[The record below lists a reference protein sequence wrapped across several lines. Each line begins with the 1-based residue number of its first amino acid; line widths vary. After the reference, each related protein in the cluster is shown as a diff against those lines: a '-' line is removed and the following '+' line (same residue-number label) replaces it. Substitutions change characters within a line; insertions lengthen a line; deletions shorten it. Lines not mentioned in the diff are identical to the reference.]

1 MKQTLLPLHSTRP
14 YDSVDL
20 PEILVQFT
28 GIQTLDVN
36 IDSDPL
42 IKAVAIGA
50 IAFLTVW
57 NCFGKF
63 IEVRLEIMDMIHQ
76 KSISPDDITMTISG
90 PKTSLWFC

>member
-1 MKQTLLPLHSTRP
+1 MEQSKQFGLISVLCSNASFIISYEAKPLAPSFNTTQP

-50 IAFLTVW
+50 VAFLTVW

-63 IEVRLEIMDMIHQ
+63 IEVCLE
-76 KSISPDDITMTISG
+76 SWT
-90 PKTSLWFC
+90 

>member
-1 MKQTLLPLHSTRP
+1 MKQTLLPLRSTQP
-14 YDSVDL
+14 CDSVDL

-50 IAFLTVW
+50 VAFLTVW

-63 IEVRLEIMDMIHQ
+63 IEVCLE
-76 KSISPDDITMTISG
+76 SWT
-90 PKTSLWFC
+90 

>member
-1 MKQTLLPLHSTRP
+1 MPLRSTQP
-14 YDSVDL
+14 YDSVEL
-20 PEILVQFT
+20 PENFVQFT

-57 NCFGKF
+57 NCFGKLT
-63 IEVRLEIMDMIHQ
+63 EVCHE
-76 KSISPDDITMTISG
+76 
-90 PKTSLWFC
+90 LWI

>member
-1 MKQTLLPLHSTRP
+1 MKQTLLPLRSTQP

-50 IAFLTVW
+50 VAFLTVW

-63 IEVRLEIMDMIHQ
+63 IEVCLMIHQ
-76 KSISPDDITMTISG
+76 KLISPDEITMTISG